1 MKKLTLLVAF
11 LCFGLAAGAQVQVR
25 IHETAKDQPVIP
37 ADIYGQFSEH
47 LGRCIYEGIWV
58 GTDSSI
64 PNEDGYRTDVLDA
77 LRELKVPVMR
87 WPGGCFAD
95 DYHWMDGIGPMNE
108 RPKILNS
115 NWGGTLEDNSF
126 GTHEFLNLCEKLGIE
141 PYISGNV
148 GSGSVE
154 EMSKWIEY
162 MTAKSGSMAELRQKN
177 GRQEPWHVKFFGIG
191 NEAWGCGGNMTA
203 DYYADVYKRY
213 ATYCHD
219 YTGNILY
226 KIASGAS
233 DYDYNWTKTLMQ
245 KAGRQMAGISLHYYS
260 VINWDS
266 KGSATNFSD
275 EEYYNI
281 VAKSVEIDQVLKNHE
296 AIMDAYD
303 PQRRIGLLLDEWG
316 TWYDVEP
323 GTNPG
328 HLFQQNSMRD
338 AMVAAMCLNIFNGH
352 TARLKMANIAQVVN
366 VLQAMILTDGPKMI
380 LTPTYHVFRM
390 YNVHQNATFVP
401 TEYKAGEIVSANG
414 RIMSDLSIS
423 TSSKDGKLH
432 VSIANPSLDKAQKI
446 TLNFDELKPSSVSGE
461 ILKSKKITDHNEF
474 DKAPAVAP
482 VAFNGYK
489 LAKGTITVEVPAASV
504 IVLEIR

>member
-1 MKKLTLLVAF
+1 M
-11 LCFGLAAGAQVQVR
+11 CFGLAAGAQVQVR

-352 TARLKMANIAQVVN
+352 TARLKCKHR
-366 VLQAMILTDGPKMI
+366 P
-380 LTPTYHVFRM
+380 
-390 YNVHQNATFVP
+390 
-401 TEYKAGEIVSANG
+401 G
-414 RIMSDLSIS
+414 RQC
-423 TSSKDGKLH
+423 TSGDDPYRRS
-432 VSIANPSLDKAQKI
+432 
-446 TLNFDELKPSSVSGE
+446 
-461 ILKSKKITDHNEF
+461 
-474 DKAPAVAP
+474 
-482 VAFNGYK
+482 
-489 LAKGTITVEVPAASV
+489 
-504 IVLEIR
+504 